1 MPTPDLSNPG
11 QLLGLAATAAV
22 AFVLLV
28 LLYRELRV
36 RSRRYGGGDAA
47 ALVMLLAVIVL
58 LVVITPDV
66 LPIEV
71 AFGVM
76 VAAIAV
82 IFRPEY
88 AVRFAGGPSLAWR
101 ALREGRSLLLDIRE
115 AGGPVRAAA
124 DEAILARVA
133 ALDALDGPATAAYL
147 ASLRAVLFD
156 DPAAP
161 GHAAREA
168 ALDTADAELRAS
180 LGGRPTWERELE
192 ARASALDGGSGAD

>member
-1 MPTPDLSNPG
+1 MPTLDLSNPG
-11 QLLGLAATAAV
+11 QLLSLAAAAVV
-22 AFVLLV
+22 AFVLLA

-66 LPIEV
+66 LPVEV

-88 AVRFAGGPSLAWR
+88 AVRFTGGPSLAWR
-101 ALREGRSLLLDIRE
+101 TLREGRSLRLSVRE
-115 AGGPVRAAA
+115 AGGPVQAAA
-124 DEAILARVA
+124 DEAIVARIA
-133 ALDALDGPATAAYL
+133 ALDTLDGRGTSVYISCL
-147 ASLRAVLFD
+147 KAVLLE

-192 ARASALDGGSGAD
+192 ARAAALDGGSISD